1 MNKKFTIESGKLVIS
16 DTETGKTLWSGNFNG
31 YPVFKLLPLQNGEDC
46 LVLLDPGA
54 SKQPTFENLLK
65 VTSSGEVTWKASLPH
80 SHDAYTDVV
89 LKNKAVEATTWCGS
103 HVLVNPS
110 NGITQKIGFSK

>member
-1 MNKKFTIESGKLVIS
+1 MNKKFTIESGKLVVS
-16 DTETGKTLWSGNFNG
+16 DTETGRTLWSGNFNG

-65 VTSSGEVTWKASLPH
+65 VTSSGRVAWKASLPH
-80 SHDAYTDVV
+80 SHDAYTDVI
-89 LKNKAVEATTWCGS
+89 LKNKEIEATTWSGS
-103 HVLVNPS
+103 HVRVNSS
-110 NGITQKIGFSK
+110 NGISQKIGFSK

>member
-16 DTETGKTLWSGNFNG
+16 DAKTGKELWSGNFNG

-65 VTSSGEVTWKASLPH
+65 VTSAGEITWKASLPH
-80 SHDAYTDVV
+80 SHDAYADVLLTD
-89 LKNKAVEATTWCGS
+89 KGVEATTWYGS
-103 HVLVNPS
+103 HVLVNPL
-110 NGITQKIGFSK
+110 NGITQKIGFTK